1 MVELA
6 VFALVAVLLL
16 ALLGR
21 AATPRGERVPLRQW
35 TPVHVIDLVGRALRL
50 FVDSGKERA
59 HRQELARRAVEGD
72 RPEKP
77 RKRWRDQLPPAPP
90 NPEDDER

>member
-6 VFALVAVLLL
+6 VFALIVVLLL

-21 AATPRGERVPLRQW
+21 AATPRRDRLPLRQW
-35 TPVHVIDLVGRALRL
+35 TPVHITDLVGRGLRV
-50 FVDSGKERA
+50 FGDAGKERA
-59 HRQELARRAVEGD
+59 RRQEQARESVDGR

-77 RKRWRDQLPPAPP
+77 ERGPLPPPPP
-90 NPEDDER
+90 NPEDD